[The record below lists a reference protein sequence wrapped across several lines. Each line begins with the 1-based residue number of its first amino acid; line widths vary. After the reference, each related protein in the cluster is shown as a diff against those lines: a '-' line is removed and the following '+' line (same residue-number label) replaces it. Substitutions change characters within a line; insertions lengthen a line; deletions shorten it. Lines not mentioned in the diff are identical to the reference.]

1 MTGKL
6 IILVVSFFIYCL
18 MGWIWESIIL
28 PLSRHQKPYNRG
40 FLNGPWIPI
49 YGFGAMLVIV
59 LFDIQQVNYPI
70 YTLFI
75 SGGVVACLLE
85 YITSYVMEK
94 LFHRRWWDYS
104 QKAFNLNGRVCL
116 EGFICFGLFSVV
128 AIDYV
133 QPFFTSKL
141 LLVDENILFVLSGVL
156 SVLFIVDTI
165 VSSHVALDIE
175 KKLELVKQV
184 LEESE
189 NRLIASIEEKQ
200 NEARAYIE
208 KQRLEWQKQQVVLKS
223 LIRQKKLFKYGHR
236 RLIRAFPDLLKR
248 KKDE

>member
-1 MTGKL
+1 M
-6 IILVVSFFIYCL
+6 
-18 MGWIWESIIL
+18 
-28 PLSRHQKPYNRG
+28 
-40 FLNGPWIPI
+40 
-49 YGFGAMLVIV
+49 
-59 LFDIQQVNYPI
+59 
-70 YTLFI
+70 
-75 SGGVVACLLE
+75 
-85 YITSYVMEK
+85 
-94 LFHRRWWDYS
+94 
-104 QKAFNLNGRVCL
+104 
-116 EGFICFGLFSVV
+116 

-165 VSSHVALDIE
+165 VSTHVALDIE

-189 NRLIASIEEKQ
+189 NRLIANIEEKQ

-208 KQRLEWQKQQVVLKS
+208 KQRLEWQKQQIVLKS
-223 LIRQKKLFKYGHR
+223 LIRQKKLFKYGHW